1 MQKEIIGSVSCVW
14 CYLVPAACGGNDN
27 NSSNSGGNVSGNA
40 GGNGEKIT
48 INIGHGGAESTAQ
61 QVGCL
66 AMEEYLENTG
76 RFTVNVYPNN
86 SMGSDDE
93 LCQMVQNGSIE
104 MCSATPLSLTMF
116 LILLFTICTSPSTI
130 LMQ

>member
-1 MQKEIIGSVSCVW
+1 MRKKLLALSLAFGVTLS
-14 CYLVPAACGGNDN
+14 LAACGGNDN

-66 AMEEYLENTG
+66 AMEEYL
-76 RFTVNVYPNN
+76 
-86 SMGSDDE
+86 
-93 LCQMVQNGSIE
+93 
-104 MCSATPLSLTMF
+104 
-116 LILLFTICTSPSTI
+116 
-130 LMQ
+130 